1 MEHESYHVPVVVWV
15 SAAAALAPWL
25 ADRLRFLRL
34 PVVALELLLG
44 IALGPHGLGLATVS
58 EALPYLSRMGTA
70 TLFLLAGM
78 EIDLKRLQ
86 GTPLRRGLASWLLSL
101 AIGTMLAHGLFAA
114 GWISSWI
121 VVAMALATTSLG
133 VLSPILRDT
142 GLTDTPLG
150 QCVTACGFT
159 GEMGPI
165 IVASVVFAASG
176 GQLRQTGLTLAFIV
190 LAVVLC
196 WASMWVRPPRL
207 IALLARTMNAS
218 GQWPIR
224 VCLLLLGVL
233 VALAE
238 SLGLDLALGAFA
250 AGLAIGLAT
259 RESRSELLHQKLD
272 AIGFGFLV
280 PAFFIAS
287 GMKLD
292 LRALFAHP
300 SSTGLVVLLAMA
312 LVVTRGIPALF
323 FRSLFPSRQVA
334 ALGLYS
340 ATSLSLIVV
349 FTNVASE
356 SGQLPPEEAVALVA
370 AGLVSVMIYPRLA
383 AMLLSRARGPGD
395 AARAD
400 RDAL

>member
-1 MEHESYHVPVVVWV
+1 MGHESYHVPVVVWV

-25 ADRLRFLRL
+25 ADRLRFLGL

-44 IALGPHGLGLATVS
+44 MGLGPQGLGLASVS

-78 EIDLKRLQ
+78 EIDLKRLH

-101 AIGTMLAHGLFAA
+101 AIGTMFAYGLFAA
-114 GWISSWI
+114 GWISSWV

-142 GLTDTPLG
+142 GVADTPLG

-176 GQLRQTGLTLAFIV
+176 GQLKQSGLTLAFIV
-190 LAVVLC
+190 LAIVLC
-196 WASMWVRPPRL
+196 WASMWVRPPRV
-207 IALLARTMNAS
+207 IALLARTMNGS

-224 VCLLLLGVL
+224 VCLLLLAVL

-259 RESRSELLHQKLD
+259 RESDSELLHQKLD

-280 PAFFIAS
+280 PAFFIVS

-292 LRALFAHP
+292 LGALIAHP
-300 SSTGLVVLLAMA
+300 SSVGMVALLVVGLL
-312 LVVTRGIPALF
+312 VTRGITALL
-323 FRSLFPSRQVA
+323 FRSLFPLREVA
-334 ALGLYS
+334 VLGLYS

-356 SGQLPPEEAVALVA
+356 SGQLAPEEAVALVA
-370 AGLVSVMIYPRLA
+370 AGLVSVMVFPRLA
-383 AMLLSRARGPGD
+383 SKLLGQGGGPRNFAGT
-395 AARAD
+395 D